1 MTFINFFKD
10 ERMLQKTSKALY
22 DGVKK
27 PLEGPFPSLRDMQ
40 IRCVGIRL

>member
-22 DGVKK
+22 DGVKETLGR
-27 PLEGPFPSLRDMQ
+27 PLSFS
-40 IRCVGIRL
+40 

>member
-22 DGVKK
+22 DGVKR
-27 PLEGPFPSLRDMQ
+27 PLEGPVMLPIFS
-40 IRCVGIRL
+40 GTNE